1 MNQAKMIVP
10 LYIQIAEG
18 LLDRIQ
24 SGNLAPGD
32 RLPPERELSETLGVN
47 RRTVREA
54 LRVLEMQGLLTRQ
67 RGVGTFIAQPKIERE
82 ADHLVPFTKGMQS
95 RGYIIGAKVVMF
107 ERRMCEV
114 SVAEQLNIP
123 VSSPVYYVH
132 RLRFLNNEPTML
144 EKFILPTA
152 CFPEFERHDLEN
164 RSLYEIMETEYSV
177 IISQARQSIEA
188 VRATEYEAELLNV
201 ESGTPLLLEQR
212 LGLDQNGRPV
222 EYAKDLYRGDR
233 FRFVTKV
240 TLAAE

>member
-1 MNQAKMIVP
+1 MNQSKTIIP

-32 RLPPERELSETLGVN
+32 RLPPERELSAALGVN

-54 LRVLEMQGLLTRQ
+54 LRVLGTQGLITRQ
-67 RGVGTFIAQPKIERE
+67 RGVGTFIAHPKIERQ
-82 ADHLVPFTKGMQS
+82 ADHLVPFTQGMQS
-95 RGYIIGAKVVMF
+95 RGYVTGAKVVLLKQ
-107 ERRMCEV
+107 RMCAV
-114 SVAEQLNIP
+114 SVAEQLSLPI
-123 VSSPVYYVH
+123 SSPIYYIH

-144 EKFILPTA
+144 EKFILPTGY
-152 CFPEFERHDLEN
+152 FPEFERHDLEN
-164 RSLYEIMETEYSV
+164 RSLYEILETEYSV

-188 VRATEYEAELLNV
+188 VSATEYEAGLLDIG
-201 ESGTPLLLEQR
+201 SGAPLLLEQR

-240 TLAAE
+240 TLATE